1 MWYSIN
7 ILQLQIAHRAE
18 KMLIIGQIIMNTII
32 KNRKHKITIITII
45 TIIGIKIQADKNKI
59 INKVNQY

>member
-1 MWYSIN
+1 
-7 ILQLQIAHRAE
+7 
-18 KMLIIGQIIMNTII
+18 MLIIGQIIMNTII
-32 KNRKHKITIITII
+32 KNRKHKITIITVITII